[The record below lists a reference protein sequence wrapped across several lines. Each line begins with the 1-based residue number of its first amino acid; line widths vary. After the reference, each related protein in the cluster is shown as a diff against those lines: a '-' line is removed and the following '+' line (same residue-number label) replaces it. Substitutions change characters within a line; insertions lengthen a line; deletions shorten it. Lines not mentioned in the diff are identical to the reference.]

1 MKENCCFLRP
11 QHKGKLD
18 EKFRSLH
25 ATCTIIYLET
35 EICGIYLGGY
45 PFSLF
50 WRRAFCL
57 IHENSMASY
66 LINPGEEPE
75 LCGAVM
81 DELTLGAE
89 HPAIVAAAITAA
101 ASFVYKAELISF

>member
-1 MKENCCFLRP
+1 
-11 QHKGKLD
+11 
-18 EKFRSLH
+18 
-25 ATCTIIYLET
+25 
-35 EICGIYLGGY
+35 
-45 PFSLF
+45 
-50 WRRAFCL
+50 
-57 IHENSMASY
+57 MASY
-66 LINPGEEPE
+66 LINPREEPE